1 MVKNIFILN
10 KHLKT
15 TKVLTVNGQNT
26 FFDDVYTLD
35 LSTGTET
42 YEFSTTITEIDE
54 SDYVMFYYHG
64 KYKLFQIV
72 EIEQEH
78 NEGKIITTVYAETAC
93 LELLNNVVRSFEGE
107 YNAISFLEH
116 VLEGSEWAIGE
127 YSSSLAEKVVSVKVD
142 KTTQKWS
149 CIQDYMGNFGYE
161 ISPRVIYDNGHVKAK
176 LIDVYSE
183 GGLGDHTYKR
193 FEYGYN
199 VTGMVKKK
207 DLYEW
212 CTALIIDTDKDVT
225 SVTYNEKGY
234 VKEANSDVVLATN
247 ENRKYNLGRNYIYG
261 NFDANGCN
269 DGTDAVAKAVEEL
282 KRRATPRFDYECTT
296 ALTYDEYDNLNLGD
310 TVYCIDHTFFPSL
323 TLEARVGK
331 LELSFSDR
339 TKCKCTLTNYKEVK
353 SKINMELTGTIQQI
367 VGSYFPITSDGIAN
381 GAITDGK
388 IETTYYQQITADIV
402 SASKVVTEELI
413 AKKIIAIDAQF
424 ENLETIYA
432 KIENLDAT
440 NANITNLTANVATI
454 QTLINGHLTSDNI
467 QSLVLTA
474 DKVTI
479 ANALIKDAHI
489 ESVNASKVNT
499 GILNTNNVSIQSN
512 DGSMLLQ
519 GNLQQF
525 KDKDGNVRIQIGKD
539 ATGNFTFSLFDASGT
554 GVLIDETGIK
564 SGAIANGLIANSMVS
579 DTANISG
586 SKLDISSVISS
597 INANENT
604 LLSSKIKFSDTDQ
617 TLDVAF
623 NQLKTKVETIEN
635 VTIDGDLS
643 SVIEQVNTNTTNIG
657 IAQGQI
663 SSLISNTTITKQDG
677 TVTQLK
683 DEYMSTQ
690 QTVNSLTTKV
700 GSLETN
706 YKATLKSSSPQY
718 YVSTSSTS
726 LSEGSWS
733 DNSPSW
739 TTGKY
744 IWQRMKY
751 TYTDNSIKYS
761 TAVCIQGAQGEQG
774 MKGDQG
780 DKGDTGTKGDTGEKG
795 QSLVKS
801 TPQWYLSTSNT
812 TQTGGSWSNT
822 MPSVTSGKYMWLR
835 YKLDWQN
842 PTATTYTTPT
852 LEQVTESV
860 KEVISKQAEYK
871 QTLDE
876 VSSTLTQT
884 TTTANSALNKA
895 TTAQQNLDGFKTT
908 VSSTYATKDEMNTKQ
923 AELEQSLNGFKTTVS
938 NTYTTKDEMSTTQ
951 RELSQVTQT
960 ADKINWLVSSGT
972 SKSDMIL
979 TDELF
984 NLVANNI
991 MLTAD
996 HIKLEGLVTANR
1008 YFQILTDGSCKAQD
1022 IIVNNDISTGNLIAR
1037 KLNVPWYDRCLTK
1050 TVNVYITPEYIY
1062 GTELDKYYFD
1072 DEAVFRSFDD
1082 LFSVAPRNLN
1092 GYTLNIYITA
1102 DITEKVNCDNFNNG
1116 IVTVNLQG
1124 HSLKGYIRFFG
1135 PGLRAYVYGDKSGA
1149 TGGATRGSIVP
1160 GAVGNVYGDYR
1171 YGMRCDD
1178 ASLTVYDVDFYSGT
1192 ATDMPT
1198 NGIACSNGC
1207 RAYLS
1212 NIKAVNGPNTL
1223 VRADTCSHVYV
1234 ESSSGVCSSYSF
1246 QSMLGSIVILN
1257 GTTQCGTSGPA
1268 NAYYRSNNSQIYT
1281 NEVTWNSVTISGSE
1295 TNPDTGGGSTI
1306 TTIISSSEGNSWRT
1320 SGLYAN
1326 SWADDGVVRQGQ
1338 WDSDSGLNIGCW
1350 FFGNDIYNILRNY
1363 KNKIKSMKVKITR
1376 NSGGQNSETLHV
1388 LRAHTMANKPNGAPD
1403 ILLNND
1409 SLNRTSLLYVGD
1421 STTFTLSDNEINNLR
1436 VQNAKGFG
1444 LYIKSTDAGNYTCCS
1459 PDMTVTITYT
1469 TS

>member
-1 MVKNIFILN
+1 MVKNVFILD

-15 TKVLTVNGQNT
+15 DKVLTVNGKNA
-26 FFDDVYTLD
+26 FFDDIYALD

-42 YEFSTTITEIDE
+42 YEFSTTITEINE

-78 NEGKIITTVYAETAC
+78 NNGDIITTVYAETAC

-127 YSSSLAEKVVSVKVD
+127 YSSSLAEKVVSVKID

-199 VTGMVKKK
+199 VTGIVKKK
-207 DLYEW
+207 DLYDW
-212 CTALIIDTDKDVT
+212 CTALIIDTDKDITNVE
-225 SVTYNEKGY
+225 YNEGEYIKKAG
-234 VKEANSDVVLATN
+234 SDVVLAAN
-247 ENRKYNLGRNYIYG
+247 ENRKYNLGRDYIYS
-261 NFDANGCN
+261 NFEAKDCN
-269 DGTDAVAKAVEEL
+269 DATDAVVKAIEEL

-310 TVYCIDHTFFPSL
+310 TVYCIDHTFLPSL

-339 TKCKCTLTNYKEVK
+339 TKCRCTLTNYKEVK
-353 SKINMELTGTIQQI
+353 SKIDMELTGTIQQI

-388 IETTYYQQITADIV
+388 IDTTYYQQITADIV

-413 AKKIIAIDAQF
+413 AKKIIAIDGKF

-539 ATGNFTFSLFDASGT
+539 ATGNFTFSLFDAAGT

-564 SGAIANGLIANSMVS
+564 SGAIANGLIVNSMVS

-597 INANENT
+597 INNNENT

-635 VTIDGDLS
+635 VTIDGNLS

-663 SSLISNTTITKQDG
+663 TSLISNTTITKQDG

-683 DEYMSTQ
+683 DEYNTTKA
-690 QTVNSLTTKV
+690 TVDSNTTKIGSLTTTLNGVTSKQS
-700 GSLETN
+700 SLE
-706 YKATLKSSSPQY
+706 
-718 YVSTSSTS
+718 
-726 LSEGSWS
+726 
-733 DNSPSW
+733 
-739 TTGKY
+739 
-744 IWQRMKY
+744 
-751 TYTDNSIKYS
+751 
-761 TAVCIQGAQGEQG
+761 
-774 MKGDQG
+774 
-780 DKGDTGTKGDTGEKG
+780 
-795 QSLVKS
+795 
-801 TPQWYLSTSNT
+801 
-812 TQTGGSWSNT
+812 
-822 MPSVTSGKYMWLR
+822 
-835 YKLDWQN
+835 
-842 PTATTYTTPT
+842 
-852 LEQVTESV
+852 
-860 KEVISKQAEYK
+860 
-871 QTLDE
+871 
-876 VSSTLTQT
+876 
-884 TTTANSALNKA
+884 
-895 TTAQQNLDGFKTT
+895 QNLDGFKTT

-960 ADKINWLVSSGT
+960 ANKINWLVSSGT
-972 SKSDMIL
+972 SKSDMTL
-979 TDELF
+979 TNELF

-991 MLTAD
+991 TLTAD
-996 HIKLEGLVTANR
+996 HIKLEGLVTANK

-1072 DEAVFRSFDD
+1072 DEAVFKSFDD

-1124 HSLKGYIRFFG
+1124 HSLKGYIRFSG
-1135 PGLRAYVYGDKSGA
+1135 NGLRAYVYGDKSGA
-1149 TGGATRGSIVP
+1149 TGGTTRGSIVP

-1212 NIKAVNGPNTL
+1212 DIKAVNGPNTL

-1246 QSMLGSIVILN
+1246 QSMSGSIVMLN

-1326 SWADDGVVRQGQ
+1326 SWADDGIVRQGQ

-1376 NSGGQNSETLHV
+1376 NSGGQNSATLHV
-1388 LRAHTMANKPNGAPD
+1388 LRAHTMANKPIGAPD

-1409 SLNRTSLLYVGD
+1409 SLNRTSLLHVGD

-1444 LYIKSTDAGNYTCCS
+1444 LYIKSTDADNYTCCS

>member
-1 MVKNIFILN
+1 MVKNVFILDE
-10 KHLKT
+10 HLKT
-15 TKVLTVNGQNT
+15 DKVLTVNGKNA
-26 FFDDVYTLD
+26 FFDDLYTLD

-42 YEFSTTITEIDE
+42 YEFSTTITEINE
-54 SDYVMFYYHG
+54 SNYVMFYYHG

-78 NEGKIITTVYAETAC
+78 AEGDIVTTVYAETAC

-247 ENRKYNLGRNYIYG
+247 ENRKYNLGRDYIYG

-310 TVYCIDHTFFPSL
+310 TVYCIDHTFLPSL

-413 AKKIIAIDAQF
+413 AKKIIAIDAKF

-432 KIENLDAT
+432 KIENLNAT
-440 NANITNLTANVATI
+440 NANITNLNATVATI
-454 QTLINGHLTSDNI
+454 QTLINGNLTSDNI
-467 QSLVLTA
+467 QSLVLTS

-479 ANALIKDAHI
+479 ADALIKDANI

-499 GILNTNNVSIQSN
+499 GTLNTNNVSVQSN

-539 ATGNFTFSLFDASGT
+539 ATGNFTFSLFDAGGT

-564 SGAIANGLIANSMVS
+564 SGAIANGLIVNAMVS

-657 IAQGQI
+657 VAQGQI

-690 QTVNSLTTKV
+690 QTVNGLTTKV

-706 YKATLKSSSPQY
+706 YKGTLKSSSPQY

-733 DNSPSW
+733 DSSPSW
-739 TTGKY
+739 AAGKY

-761 TAVCIQGAQGEQG
+761 TAVCIQGA
-774 MKGDQG
+774 
-780 DKGDTGTKGDTGEKG
+780 KGDTGEKG
-795 QSLVKS
+795 QSLIKS

-812 TQTGGSWSNT
+812 TQTGGSWSET
-822 MPSVTSGKYMWLR
+822 MPTVTSGKYVWLR

-852 LEQVTESV
+852 LEQVAESV
-860 KEVISKQAEYK
+860 KEVISKQA
-871 QTLDE
+871 TLE
-876 VSSTLTQT
+876 
-884 TTTANSALNKA
+884 
-895 TTAQQNLDGFKTT
+895 QNLDGFKTT

-972 SKSDMIL
+972 SKSDMTL

-991 MLTAD
+991 TLTAE
-996 HIKLEGLVTANR
+996 HIKLEGLVTANK

-1022 IIVNNDISTGNLIAR
+1022 IIVNNDISAGNLIAK
-1037 KLNVPWYDRCLTK
+1037 KLSVPGYDKCLTK
-1050 TVNVYITPEYIY
+1050 TVNIYITPEYIY
-1062 GTELDKYYFD
+1062 GTELDKSYFN
-1072 DEAVFRSFDD
+1072 DEVVFRSFND

-1124 HSLKGYIRFFG
+1124 HSLKGYIRFSG
-1135 PGLRAYVYGDKSGA
+1135 PGLRAYVYGDKSGS
-1149 TGGATRGSIVP
+1149 TGGTTRGSIVP

-1171 YGMRCDD
+1171 YGMQCDD

-1212 NIKAVNGPNTL
+1212 DIKAVNGPNTL

-1234 ESSSGVCSSYSF
+1234 ENSSGVCSSYSF
-1246 QSMLGSIVILN
+1246 QSMSGSIVILN
-1257 GTTQCGTSGPA
+1257 GITQCGTSGPA

-1306 TTIISSSEGNSWRT
+1306 TTIISSSEGNSWRE

-1326 SWADDGVVRQGQ
+1326 SWSDDGVVRQGQ

-1350 FFGNDIYNILRNY
+1350 FFGNDIYNILQNDR
-1363 KNKIKSMKVKITR
+1363 NKIKSMKVKITR
-1376 NSGGQNSETLHV
+1376 NSGGQNIETLHL
-1388 LRAHTMANKPNGAPD
+1388 LRAHTMANKPIGAPD
-1403 ILLNND
+1403 ILLDNN
-1409 SLNRTSLLYVGD
+1409 SLSQASYLYVGN
-1421 STTFTLSDNEINNLR
+1421 STTFSLNDDEIYYLR
-1436 VQNAKGFG
+1436 AQKAKGFA
-1444 LYIKSTDAGNYTCCS
+1444 LYINSTDANSYTCCS

>member
-1 MVKNIFILN
+1 MVKNVFILD

-15 TKVLTVNGQNT
+15 SKILTINGKNA
-26 FFDDVYTLD
+26 FFDDLYTLD

-42 YEFSTTITEIDE
+42 YEFSTTITGINE

-78 NEGKIITTVYAETAC
+78 NEGDIITTVYAETAC

-183 GGLGDHTYKR
+183 GGLGNHTYKR

-199 VTGMVKKK
+199 VTGIVKKN

-212 CTALIIDTDKDVT
+212 CTALIINTDKDVT
-225 SVTYNEKGY
+225 SVTYNENGY

-247 ENRKYNLGRNYIYG
+247 ENRKYNLGRDYIYS

-282 KRRATPRFDYECTT
+282 KRKATPRFDYECTT

-310 TVYCIDHTFFPSL
+310 TVYCIDHTFLPSL

-339 TKCKCTLTNYKEVK
+339 TKCRCTLTNYKEVK

-388 IETTYYQQITADIV
+388 IDTTYYQQITADIV

-413 AKKIIAIDAQF
+413 AKKIIAIDGKF

-489 ESVNASKVNT
+489 ESVNASKVNA

-525 KDKDGNVRIQIGKD
+525 KDKDGNTRIQIGKD

-564 SGAIANGLIANSMVS
+564 SGAIANGLIVNAMVS

-635 VTIDGDLS
+635 VTVDGDLS
-643 SVIEQVNTNTTNIG
+643 SVIEQVSTNTTNIG

-683 DEYMSTQ
+683 DEYNTTKA
-690 QTVNSLTTKV
+690 TVDSNTTKIGSLTTSLNDVTSKQS
-700 GSLETN
+700 SLE
-706 YKATLKSSSPQY
+706 
-718 YVSTSSTS
+718 
-726 LSEGSWS
+726 
-733 DNSPSW
+733 
-739 TTGKY
+739 
-744 IWQRMKY
+744 
-751 TYTDNSIKYS
+751 
-761 TAVCIQGAQGEQG
+761 
-774 MKGDQG
+774 
-780 DKGDTGTKGDTGEKG
+780 
-795 QSLVKS
+795 
-801 TPQWYLSTSNT
+801 
-812 TQTGGSWSNT
+812 
-822 MPSVTSGKYMWLR
+822 
-835 YKLDWQN
+835 
-842 PTATTYTTPT
+842 
-852 LEQVTESV
+852 
-860 KEVISKQAEYK
+860 
-871 QTLDE
+871 
-876 VSSTLTQT
+876 
-884 TTTANSALNKA
+884 
-895 TTAQQNLDGFKTT
+895 QNLDGFKTT
-908 VSSTYATKDEMNTKQ
+908 VSSTYATKNEMNTKQ

-972 SKSDMIL
+972 SKSDMKL

-991 MLTAD
+991 ILTAD
-996 HIKLEGLVTANR
+996 HIKLEGLVTANK

-1050 TVNVYITPEYIY
+1050 TANVYITPEYVY

-1072 DEAVFRSFDD
+1072 DEAIFKSFDD

-1124 HSLKGYIRFFG
+1124 HSLKGYIRFSG
-1135 PGLRAYVYGDKSGA
+1135 SGLRAYVYGNKSGA
-1149 TGGATRGSIVP
+1149 TGGTTRGSIVP

-1171 YGMRCDD
+1171 YGMRCDN

-1376 NSGGQNSETLHV
+1376 NSGGQNSATLHV
-1388 LRAHTMANKPNGAPD
+1388 LRAHTMANKPIGAPD

-1409 SLNRTSLLYVGD
+1409 SLNRTSLLHVGD

-1444 LYIKSTDAGNYTCCS
+1444 LYIKSTDVDNYTCCS

>member
-1 MVKNIFILN
+1 MVKNVFILD

-15 TKVLTVNGQNT
+15 SKVLTINGKNA
-26 FFDDVYTLD
+26 FFDDLYTLD
-35 LSTGTET
+35 LSTGTEA

-54 SDYVMFYYHG
+54 SNYVMFYYHG

-78 NEGKIITTVYAETAC
+78 AEGDIVTTVYAETAC

-183 GGLGDHTYKR
+183 GGLGNHTYKR

-247 ENRKYNLGRNYIYG
+247 ENRKYNLGRDYIYD

-310 TVYCIDHTFFPSL
+310 TVYCIDHTFLPSL

-339 TKCKCTLTNYKEVK
+339 TKCRCTLTNYKEVK
-353 SKINMELTGTIQQI
+353 SKIDMELTGTIQQI

-402 SASKVVTEELI
+402 SASKVVAEELI
-413 AKKIIAIDAQF
+413 AKKIIAIDAKF

-432 KIENLDAT
+432 KIENLDVA
-440 NANITNLTANVATI
+440 NANIANLNTNVATI

-467 QSLVLTA
+467 QSLVLTS

-489 ESVNASKVNT
+489 ESVNASKINT
-499 GILNTNNVSIQSN
+499 GILNTNNVSIQSD

-554 GVLIDETGIK
+554 GVLINETGIK
-564 SGAIANGLIANSMVS
+564 SGAIANGLIVNAMVS

-635 VTIDGDLS
+635 VTIDGNLS

-683 DEYMSTQ
+683 DEYNSIKT
-690 QTVNSLTTKV
+690 TVDSHTSKI

-706 YKATLKSSSPQY
+706 YDK
-718 YVSTSSTS
+718 VS
-726 LSEGSWS
+726 
-733 DNSPSW
+733 
-739 TTGKY
+739 
-744 IWQRMKY
+744 
-751 TYTDNSIKYS
+751 
-761 TAVCIQGAQGEQG
+761 
-774 MKGDQG
+774 GDIA
-780 DKGDTGTKGDTGEKG
+780 
-795 QSLVKS
+795 
-801 TPQWYLSTSNT
+801 
-812 TQTGGSWSNT
+812 
-822 MPSVTSGKYMWLR
+822 SVTSK
-835 YKLDWQN
+835 QS
-842 PTATTYTTPT
+842 T
-852 LEQVTESV
+852 LER
-860 KEVISKQAEYK
+860 
-871 QTLDE
+871 
-876 VSSTLTQT
+876 
-884 TTTANSALNKA
+884 
-895 TTAQQNLDGFKTT
+895 NLDGFKTT
-908 VSSTYATKDEMNTKQ
+908 VS
-923 AELEQSLNGFKTTVS
+923 
-938 NTYTTKDEMSTTQ
+938 NTYITRLDADNDYAAKSA
-951 RELSQVTQT
+951 LSEVKQT
-960 ADKINWLVSSGT
+960 ADSLTTEVSKKLNSADLSSRIQQSATDIKIGFN
-972 SKSDMIL
+972 KI
-979 TDELF
+979 TDF
-984 NLVANNI
+984 ITIDQTN
-991 MLTAD
+991 
-996 HIKLEGLVTANR
+996 GLSVNH
-1008 YFQILTDGSCKAQD
+1008 TDGSYTRISPGGLSLYNASKNYRYKA
-1022 IIVNNDISTGNLIAR
+1022 LIA
-1037 KLNVPWYDRCLTK
+1037 T
-1050 TVNVYITPEYIY
+1050 
-1062 GTELDKYYFD
+1062 GYF
-1072 DEAVFRSFDD
+1072 
-1082 LFSVAPRNLN
+1082 
-1092 GYTLNIYITA
+1092 
-1102 DITEKVNCDNFNNG
+1102 
-1116 IVTVNLQG
+1116 
-1124 HSLKGYIRFFG
+1124 
-1135 PGLRAYVYGDKSGA
+1135 
-1149 TGGATRGSIVP
+1149 SIE
-1160 GAVGNVYGDYR
+1160 GE
-1171 YGMRCDD
+1171 
-1178 ASLTVYDVDFYSGT
+1178 GT
-1192 ATDMPT
+1192 AT
-1198 NGIACSNGC
+1198 I
-1207 RAYLS
+1207 
-1212 NIKAVNGPNTL
+1212 TL
-1223 VRADTCSHVYV
+1223 PAQFDDV
-1234 ESSSGVCSSYSF
+1234 EDWYIDIFYS
-1246 QSMLGSIVILN
+1246 I
-1257 GTTQCGTSGPA
+1257 
-1268 NAYYRSNNSQIYT
+1268 
-1281 NEVTWNSVTISGSE
+1281 E
-1295 TNPDTGGGSTI
+1295 TNWGAGSSMVDKTC
-1306 TTIISSSEGNSWRT
+1306 ISEM
-1320 SGLYAN
+1320 YA
-1326 SWADDGVVRQGQ
+1326 
-1338 WDSDSGLNIGCW
+1338 
-1350 FFGNDIYNILRNY
+1350 NDIYQIGMQKDSNGHWTKKVDYCLKDRC
-1363 KNKIKSMKVKITR
+1363 IKAGASM
-1376 NSGGQNSETLHV
+1376 Q
-1388 LRAHTMANKPNGAPD
+1388 
-1403 ILLNND
+1403 
-1409 SLNRTSLLYVGD
+1409 VGD
-1421 STTFTLSDNEINNLR
+1421 TGNMS
-1436 VQNAKGFG
+1436 GFVHW
-1444 LYIKSTDAGNYTCCS
+1444 IAFA
-1459 PDMTVTITYT
+1459 
-1469 TS
+1469 

>member
-1 MVKNIFILN
+1 MVKNVFILD

-15 TKVLTVNGQNT
+15 DKVLTVNGKNA
-26 FFDDVYTLD
+26 FFDDIYTLD

-42 YEFSTTITEIDE
+42 YEFSTTITEINE
-54 SDYVMFYYHG
+54 SNYVMFYYHG

-78 NEGKIITTVYAETAC
+78 AEGDIVTTVYAETAC

-107 YNAISFLEH
+107 YNTISFLEH

-149 CIQDYMGNFGYE
+149 CIQDYMGDFGYE

-199 VTGMVKKK
+199 VTGIVKKK
-207 DLYEW
+207 DLYDW

-225 SVTYNEKGY
+225 NVEYNEGEYIKKAG
-234 VKEANSDVVLATN
+234 SDVVLAAN
-247 ENRKYNLGRNYIYG
+247 ENRKYNLGRDYIYS
-261 NFDANGCN
+261 NFEAKDCN
-269 DGTDAVAKAVEEL
+269 DATDAVVKAIEEL

-296 ALTYDEYDNLNLGD
+296 ALTYREYDDLNLGD
-310 TVYCIDHTFFPSL
+310 TVYCIDHTFSPTL

-339 TKCKCTLTNYKEVK
+339 TKCRCTLTNYKEVK
-353 SKINMELTGTIQQI
+353 SKIDMELTGTIQQI

-413 AKKIIAIDAQF
+413 AKKIIAIDAKF

-432 KIENLDAT
+432 KIENLDVA
-440 NANITNLTANVATI
+440 NANIANLNTNLATI

-467 QSLVLTA
+467 QSLVLTS

-489 ESVNASKVNT
+489 ESVNASKINT

-512 DGSMLLQ
+512 DGSMVLQ

-525 KDKDGNVRIQIGKD
+525 KDKNGKVRIQIGKD

-564 SGAIANGLIANSMVS
+564 SGAIANGLIVNAMVS

-683 DEYMSTQ
+683 DEYNTTKA
-690 QTVNSLTTKV
+690 TVDSNTTKIGSLTTTLNGVTSKQS
-700 GSLETN
+700 SLE
-706 YKATLKSSSPQY
+706 
-718 YVSTSSTS
+718 
-726 LSEGSWS
+726 
-733 DNSPSW
+733 
-739 TTGKY
+739 
-744 IWQRMKY
+744 
-751 TYTDNSIKYS
+751 
-761 TAVCIQGAQGEQG
+761 
-774 MKGDQG
+774 
-780 DKGDTGTKGDTGEKG
+780 
-795 QSLVKS
+795 
-801 TPQWYLSTSNT
+801 
-812 TQTGGSWSNT
+812 
-822 MPSVTSGKYMWLR
+822 
-835 YKLDWQN
+835 
-842 PTATTYTTPT
+842 
-852 LEQVTESV
+852 
-860 KEVISKQAEYK
+860 
-871 QTLDE
+871 
-876 VSSTLTQT
+876 
-884 TTTANSALNKA
+884 
-895 TTAQQNLDGFKTT
+895 QNLDGFKTT

-923 AELEQSLNGFKTTVS
+923 AELEQSLNGFKATVS
-938 NTYTTKDEMSTTQ
+938 NTYTTKDEMSATQ

-960 ADKINWLVSSGT
+960 ANKINWLVSSGT
-972 SKSDMIL
+972 SKSDMTL
-979 TDELF
+979 TNELF

-991 MLTAD
+991 TLTAD
-996 HIKLEGLVTANR
+996 HIKLEGLVTANK

-1072 DEAVFRSFDD
+1072 DEAVFKSFDD

-1124 HSLKGYIRFFG
+1124 HSLKGYIRFSG
-1135 PGLRAYVYGDKSGA
+1135 NGLRAYVYGDKSGS
-1149 TGGATRGSIVP
+1149 TGGTTRGLIVP

-1376 NSGGQNSETLHV
+1376 NSGGQNSATLHV
-1388 LRAHTMANKPNGAPD
+1388 LRAHTMANKPIGAPD

-1409 SLNRTSLLYVGD
+1409 SLNRTSLLHVGD

-1436 VQNAKGFG
+1436 VQNAKGFA
-1444 LYIKSTDAGNYTCCS
+1444 LYIKSTDVDNYTCCS
-1459 PDMTVTITYT
+1459 SDMTVTITYT